1 MQVVYREDYTLI
13 PSEFDSKDHVFIKY
27 SRIQKK
33 KNLFTELY
41 EQHINRSVYIFIY
54 I

>member
-27 SRIQKK
+27 SRIP
-33 KNLFTELY
+33 KNKFTYWIIWTTYL
-41 EQHINRSVYIFIY
+41 
-54 I
+54 